1 MFTFTP
7 WRKLRVVRDKKV
19 DHVFLTGLGRAAA
32 IRFMDAQLWPK
43 SGRWYRRPGRWHRAS
58 APGEYP
64 AKDTGGLRASEDF
77 DVTENSVI
85 VGNTIFYSKFLR
97 EGTPKMARRKMSD
110 NALSESTEGARSL
123 LKGWVRWEAA

>member
-7 WRKLRVVRDKKV
+7 WRRLTVKRDKRV
-19 DHVFLTGLGRAAA
+19 DRIFLTGLGRAAA

-58 APGEYP
+58 ARGEYP
-64 AKDTGGLRASEDF
+64 AKDTGNLRASEDF
-77 DVTENSVI
+77 DVTSNSVI
-85 VGNTIFYSKFLR
+85 VGNTADYSKWLR
-97 EGTPKMARRKMSD
+97 DGTTKMARRKMSD

-123 LKGWVRWEAA
+123 LKGWVRWEVA